1 LGGRGNELSL
11 RGSRQVQGRSLSFRR
26 GSESTSK
33 TPNSWGRFSDAPP
46 EGTDP
51 PEKPAPAGEDPPT
64 GIGATGGGAAGAGAS
79 GVMSGSPTGLGARSP
94 PPSKPPTVRAS
105 WLTTSKAR
113 AAISV
118 ARSGKESTSV
128 PTARA
133 SSLAERSAASSGE
146 LDWGVAIALAGTEL
160 SEDCPSD
167 GSWLNLE
174 PSATRAGSTSAS
186 GTGSGTG
193 CGAGSGA
200 GCGVGSGA
208 GCSVGSGAGCGVG
221 SGAGSDVVS
230 LGAGSGA
237 DLGVGSDAGWE
248 SDSGAG
254 RDSASEALGSAL
266 LPAGW
271 ALSPAGASA
280 DSCASAS
287 RPTTIRAPAVISSEP
302 TNANT
307 NHRIDR
313 WLLAPAAAS
322 NTLLRLG
329 TIVRSSW
336 LVSCSCDQSV
346 CPTLARS
353 PVGQLGSRSHQWLPP
368 PRCPESGAEFAAST

>member
-1 LGGRGNELSL
+1 
-11 RGSRQVQGRSLSFRR
+11 
-26 GSESTSK
+26 
-33 TPNSWGRFSDAPP
+33 
-46 EGTDP
+46 
-51 PEKPAPAGEDPPT
+51 
-64 GIGATGGGAAGAGAS
+64 
-79 GVMSGSPTGLGARSP
+79 M
-94 PPSKPPTVRAS
+94 
-105 WLTTSKAR
+105 
-113 AAISV
+113 
-118 ARSGKESTSV
+118 
-128 PTARA
+128 
-133 SSLAERSAASSGE
+133 
-146 LDWGVAIALAGTEL
+146 
-160 SEDCPSD
+160 
-167 GSWLNLE
+167 
-174 PSATRAGSTSAS
+174 
-186 GTGSGTG
+186 GSGT
-193 CGAGSGA
+193 GSGA

-208 GCSVGSGAGCGVG
+208 GSGTGSGSGVGSGTGSGTGSGAGCGVGSGAGSRVGSGAGCGVG
-221 SGAGSDVVS
+221 SGAGSVVVS

-237 DLGVGSDAGWE
+237 DSGVGSDAGWE

-254 RDSASEALGSAL
+254 RDSESVGLGSAV

-329 TIVRSSW
+329 TIVCSSW
-336 LVSCSCDQSV
+336 LVCCSCDQSV